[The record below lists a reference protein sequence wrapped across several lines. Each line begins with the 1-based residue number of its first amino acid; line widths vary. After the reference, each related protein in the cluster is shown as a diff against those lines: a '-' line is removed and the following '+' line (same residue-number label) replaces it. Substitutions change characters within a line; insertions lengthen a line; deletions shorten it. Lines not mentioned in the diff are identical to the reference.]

1 MYMKTAVVMA
11 MLSVGVAALGVFA
24 LPSMVSM
31 FLEGFQMPAE
41 TPSPTAMPTTAPPQP
56 FQKMPEEINISEEEM
71 MTKILAIGPHHN
83 FPCRFCHYSPF
94 SNFTFRVEC
103 MDCHGAGNIS
113 GHWTY
118 PLYQNNCTICHY
130 NYDIGNYTD
139 FISAGGFGLNATP
152 EDIGNMASHL
162 EFVLAA
168 MNSSDMEGANE
179 ACIACH
185 TPENV
190 SITWIK
196 PEYMSFDVGFSDEEG
211 EKAEYK
217 VGNFTPSGKITTEV
231 NSSEKK

>member
-1 MYMKTAVVMA
+1 MRTAVLMT
-11 MLSVGVAALGVFA
+11 MLSVGVVALGVFA

-41 TPSPTAMPTTAPPQP
+41 TPSPTVTPTTAPPQP
-56 FQKMPEEINISEEEM
+56 FQKMPEGINISEEEM

-152 EDIGNMASHL
+152 EDIGNMASHI

-168 MNSSDMEGANE
+168 MNSPDMEGANE

-196 PEYMSFDVGFSDEEG
+196 PEYMSFDVGFGGEEG
-211 EKAEYK
+211 EKAGYE

>member
-1 MYMKTAVVMA
+1 MRTAVLMT
-11 MLSVGVAALGVFA
+11 MLSVGVVALGVFA

-41 TPSPTAMPTTAPPQP
+41 TPPPTATPATAPPQP
-56 FQKMPEEINISEEEM
+56 FKKIPEEINISEEEM
-71 MTKILAIGPHHN
+71 MSKILAIGPHHN
-83 FPCRFCHYSPF
+83 FPCRFCHNSPF

-103 MDCHGAGNIS
+103 MDCHGATGNIS

-139 FISAGGFGLNATP
+139 FISAGGFGMNATP
-152 EDIGNMASHL
+152 SDIGTMAAHR

-168 MNSSDMEGANE
+168 IASEDMEGANE

-196 PEYMSFDVGFSDEEG
+196 PEYMSFDVGFGGEEG
-211 EKAEYK
+211 EKAEYE
-217 VGNFTPSGKITTEV
+217 VSNFTPSGKITTEV
-231 NSSEKK
+231 NSSK

>member
-1 MYMKTAVVMA
+1 MRTVVKMA
-11 MLSVGVAALGVFA
+11 ILSIGVIALGVFA
-24 LPSMVSM
+24 LPSMISI
-31 FLEGFQMPAE
+31 LLKGGPAIPAQ
-41 TPSPTAMPTTAPPQP
+41 TPTPTPAATPPTTAPP
-56 FQKMPEEINISEEEM
+56 EEEM

-83 FPCRFCHYSPF
+83 FPCKFCHNSPF

-152 EDIGNMASHL
+152 EDIGNMASHI

-196 PEYMSFDVGFSDEEG
+196 SEYMSFDVEFGDEED
-211 EKAEYK
+211 EKAEYE
-217 VGNFTPSGKITTEV
+217 VSNFTPSGTITTEV